1 MKMEA
6 ENFALDQENR
16 RLKNDINELLN
27 EEKPSK
33 GGSSK
38 VEFNLTKRFDRLKEE
53 IDTKISKSKR
63 KPKFG

>member
-16 RLKNDINELLN
+16 RLKNDIDGLLT

-33 GGSSK
+33 SVGNK
-38 VEFNLTKRFDRLKEE
+38 VEFNLTKRFDRLKED